1 MGACGSSAAACKK
14 DRSAST
20 AQNEC
25 ICATPWL
32 KNSCAFGLDVVIG
45 KSICPCPVI
54 MWAGKAGAVP
64 PGGGAHMSAGLVS
77 VAANS
82 VEVPS
87 RAANKLWRMCL
98 LQFLLDQITQLPR
111 SERGTIHLGSQPART
126 VDHGGLRSV
135 RDHSFFRQVVH
146 AKSPCYSFDL
156 RIRPGKKSPPIRP
169 GIPNFSV
176 SEQDLWRIILRI
188 DGDGKQYQLL
198 ADSLA
203 KPGLQA
209 SERGGEART
218 DIRQRTT
225 RVHEIDRDDSAAEI
239 GKPHR
244 PTELI
249 GQSEVRHDCAKG
261 YPGGIKRQRN
271 SIAL

>member
-1 MGACGSSAAACKK
+1 M
-14 DRSAST
+14 
-20 AQNEC
+20 
-25 ICATPWL
+25 
-32 KNSCAFGLDVVIG
+32 
-45 KSICPCPVI
+45 

-64 PGGGAHMSAGLVS
+64 PGGGAHMSLGFGSA
-77 VAANS
+77 AANS
-82 VEVPS
+82 AEVQS

-135 RDHSFFRQVVH
+135 RDHSFFRPVVH
-146 AKSPCYSFDL
+146 SKSPCYSFDL

-188 DGDGKQYQLL
+188 DGDGKQHQLL

-209 SERGGEART
+209 SEPGRDARP
-218 DIRQRTT
+218 DIRQKATP
-225 RVHEIDRDDSAAEI
+225 AN
-239 GKPHR
+239 
-244 PTELI
+244 
-249 GQSEVRHDCAKG
+249 EVD
-261 YPGGIKRQRN
+261 
-271 SIAL
+271 